1 VAFEST
7 TSGLP
12 GRTSPGVGDE
22 QHMVPVTD
30 RPPAAPGGPRPATG
44 RNCQLHPAD
53 MRDVL
58 ADDARRVVLADDA
71 RGVDAIPGSGS

>member
-1 VAFEST
+1 
-7 TSGLP
+7 
-12 GRTSPGVGDE
+12 
-22 QHMVPVTD
+22 
-30 RPPAAPGGPRPATG
+30 
-44 RNCQLHPAD
+44 